1 MSSTVPVPPP
11 DAPAEPPVQDA
22 GPATPSVST
31 AEAPA
36 EAPTEAASGAAP
48 EVTSAAEPPSPVAP
62 AAGAASQ
69 PDAPATAVNLRPALF
84 GVGILAVAG
93 VLSSALLW
101 QKLTTIQEHLARQ
114 SADAGAQSIEA
125 RALAKQAQELS
136 RETAGRQAVS
146 ETRLSEV
153 ALQRSQLDELM
164 QSLSRSRDEDLVVD
178 VEAALRLAQ
187 QQAQLTASVEPLLA
201 ALRSADQRIGRSA
214 QPRLARVRAAIAHD
228 IDRIRSIAVT
238 DMPGLLAR
246 LDDLVRLADDL
257 PAVNAAPQGLSSGVR
272 RVPTAAPPT
281 EWWQRAWRVVY
292 DEVRDLVRVSRIEQ
306 PEAVLLS
313 PEQTFFLRE
322 NLKLKLLNARIGLLA
337 RQPEAARADLASAA
351 AVINK
356 YFDPAG
362 RKTQVAAGLLQQVQS
377 QVKAVELPRLD
388 ETMGALATA
397 GAGR

>member
-1 MSSTVPVPPP
+1 MSPTEPVLTP
-11 DAPAEPPVQDA
+11 DAPAEPPAQDA
-22 GPATPSVST
+22 GSATPSES
-31 AEAPA
+31 AA
-36 EAPTEAASGAAP
+36 EAPTEATFGAAP
-48 EVTSAAEPPSPVAP
+48 DMTSATEPPSPVAP
-62 AAGAASQ
+62 ATGVASQ
-69 PDAPATAVNLRPALF
+69 PDAPTETVNLRPALF
-84 GVGILAVAG
+84 GVGVLAVAG
-93 VLSSALLW
+93 ALSSALLW

-153 ALQRSQLDELM
+153 ALQRAQLDELM

-228 IDRIRSIAVT
+228 IDRIRSVAVT

-246 LDDLVRLADDL
+246 LDDLVRLVDDL
-257 PAVNAAPQGLSSGVR
+257 PAVNSAPQGMSNGVR
-272 RVPTAAPPT
+272 IVPAAVQPT

-322 NLKLKLLNARIGLLA
+322 NLKLKFLNARIGLLA

>member
-1 MSSTVPVPPP
+1 MSPTEPVLTP
-11 DAPAEPPVQDA
+11 DAPAEPPAQDA
-22 GPATPSVST
+22 GSATPSES
-31 AEAPA
+31 AA
-36 EAPTEAASGAAP
+36 EAPTEATFGAAP
-48 EVTSAAEPPSPVAP
+48 DMTSATEPPSPVAP
-62 AAGAASQ
+62 ATGVASQ
-69 PDAPATAVNLRPALF
+69 PDAPTETVNLRPALF
-84 GVGILAVAG
+84 GVGVLAVAG
-93 VLSSALLW
+93 ALSSALLW

-153 ALQRSQLDELM
+153 ALQRAQLDELM

-228 IDRIRSIAVT
+228 IDRIRSVAVT

-257 PAVNAAPQGLSSGVR
+257 PAVNCGASRHVQRRAYRAYSSPADRVVAARLAGGVR
-272 RVPTAAPPT
+272 RGARP
-281 EWWQRAWRVVY
+281 RAC
-292 DEVRDLVRVSRIEQ
+292 E
-306 PEAVLLS
+306 PH
-313 PEQTFFLRE
+313 
-322 NLKLKLLNARIGLLA
+322 
-337 RQPEAARADLASAA
+337 
-351 AVINK
+351 
-356 YFDPAG
+356 
-362 RKTQVAAGLLQQVQS
+362 
-377 QVKAVELPRLD
+377 
-388 ETMGALATA
+388 
-397 GAGR
+397 

>member
-1 MSSTVPVPPP
+1 MSSTEPVPP
-11 DAPAEPPVQDA
+11 
-22 GPATPSVST
+22 S
-31 AEAPA
+31 EAPA
-36 EAPTEAASGAAP
+36 DPMPTPEPADAAP
-48 EVTSAAEPPSPVAP
+48 
-62 AAGAASQ
+62 AASQ
-69 PDAPATAVNLRPALF
+69 PDDAPATVNLRPALF
-84 GVGILAVAG
+84 GVGVLAVAG

-101 QKLTTIQEHLARQ
+101 QKLSTIQEHLARQ
-114 SADAGAQSIEA
+114 SADAGAQAIEA
-125 RALAKQAQELS
+125 RALAKQAQDLS
-136 RETAGRQAVS
+136 RETSARQAVV
-146 ETRLSEV
+146 ETRLGEV
-153 ALQRSQLDELM
+153 ALQRAQLDELM
-164 QSLSRSRDEDLVVD
+164 QSLSRSRDENLVVD

-187 QQAQLTASVEPLLA
+187 QQAQLTASAEPLLA

-228 IDRIRSIAVT
+228 MDRIRGAAVT

-257 PAVNAAPQGLSSGVR
+257 PTANAPPQGLGVR
-272 RVPTAAPPT
+272 KVAAVAQPT
-281 EWWQRAWRVVY
+281 EWWQRAWQVVY
-292 DEVRDLVRVSRIEQ
+292 GEVRDLVRVSRIEQ

-337 RQPEAARADLASAA
+337 RQPEAARADLAAA
-351 AVINK
+351 SAVINK

-397 GAGR
+397 AAGR

>member
-1 MSSTVPVPPP
+1 MSTTEPVLKSDDPAQRP
-11 DAPAEPPVQDA
+11 ALEAEPARSLDA
-22 GPATPSVST
+22 APEAASAATSSATAAAGVPQ
-31 AEAPA
+31 AEAP
-36 EAPTEAASGAAP
+36 
-48 EVTSAAEPPSPVAP
+48 
-62 AAGAASQ
+62 
-69 PDAPATAVNLRPALF
+69 PATVNLRPALF
-84 GVGILAVAG
+84 GVGVLAVAG
-93 VLSSALLW
+93 VLSSGLLW
-101 QKLTTIQEHLARQ
+101 QKLATIQEHLARQ

-136 RETAGRQAVS
+136 RETAARQAVA
-146 ETRLSEV
+146 ETRLGEV
-153 ALQRSQLDELM
+153 ALQRTQLDELM

-228 IDRIRSIAVT
+228 IDRIRSVSVT
-238 DMPGLLAR
+238 DMPALLAR

-257 PAVNAAPQGLSSGVR
+257 PAVNAAPQSLSSGVR
-272 RVPTAAPPT
+272 KAPAVAVPA

-337 RQPEAARADLASAA
+337 RQPEAARADLASAST
-351 AVINK
+351 VINK

-362 RKTQVAAGLLQQVQS
+362 RKTQVAAGLLQQVQA